1 MSQGFF
7 LQACLSG
14 LYSVFLLKSEA
25 SESRN
30 QINFLLC
37 HGKMQFHSYPLEFM
51 LRKSQKIGK
60 SPSHNHQIFKVK
72 CLLNYPEIDENF

>member
-1 MSQGFF
+1 MSHEKRIFF
-7 LQACLSG
+7 ASRLRALSRG

-60 SPSHNHQIFKVK
+60 S
-72 CLLNYPEIDENF
+72 

>member
-7 LQACLSG
+7 CKHVLVV
-14 LYSVFLLKSEA
+14 YTPVFLLKSEA